1 MTSSMHAFRYV
12 GYAAGTFAYTSSFCL
27 IAGISYEYMRR
38 EPHMLLKQK
47 GNVTSIH
54 AQSLS
59 GSPFNVSMKHK
70 NVHRLLEDLD
80 DLEDRKEPR
89 WRLKSFV
96 TGVSALGSF
105 NNDALF
111 ELEFADANAMKTQSD
126 VIQDFLAACKQSNV
140 STTIDWTDR
149 LGFKR
154 SKEFVWAELV

>member
-59 GSPFNVSMKHK
+59 SCPFEVKMKHK

-89 WRLKSFV
+89 WRLKSF
-96 TGVSALGSF
+96 
-105 NNDALF
+105 
-111 ELEFADANAMKTQSD
+111 AMKTQND
-126 VIQDFLAACKQSNV
+126 VVQEIFLAACKQSNV